1 MVPPL
6 QAVADFMPA
15 QKGAFRSSR

>member
-1 MVPPL
+1 MVRPL